1 VPRSAPVHRV
11 SSLKTLRKVRHC
23 ALGNESVPNRAGFK
37 GAQGASHQ
45 TVHIL
50 FLSNEKCL
58 AFEF

>member
-1 VPRSAPVHRV
+1 MPRSAPVHRV

-23 ALGNESVPNRAGFK
+23 ALGNESVPNK
-37 GAQGASHQ
+37 GAQGASHL